1 MNRVHVIPKFCFSF
15 SSLFFS
21 ARAGTMSPGHKELYQ
36 NFLKKLAVNPKK
48 ARVGQF
54 DSLQD
59 FRKMY
64 LLERS

>member
-1 MNRVHVIPKFCFSF
+1 MNRVHVITTFCFSF

-21 ARAGTMSPGHKELYQ
+21 ARAVTMSPGHKELYQ

>member
-1 MNRVHVIPKFCFSF
+1 MNRVHVITTFCFSF

-21 ARAGTMSPGHKELYQ
+21 ARAVTMSPGHKELYQ

-54 DSLQD
+54 DSP
-59 FRKMY
+59 
-64 LLERS
+64 